1 MTFCRFSGVPP
12 SRFCGLYVFLLEDF
26 ERTQGGDPRRQQLA
40 RRRWD
45 ATGGKGAVSPALRVR
60 QMALTP
66 EAQTVR
72 PHQTAWLSP
81 DWTDQ
86 ASPEEIAIH
95 GGPEAEEWLRRRP
108 LSGAIAV
115 GMARLGGLDAEYR
128 SKRNAT
134 SALLPWGPGTIS
146 TNGYGT
152 DKRSFAGVASV
163 HWSLRAGH
171 WHKGR
176 AGGLGP
182 AGPTQSPATG
192 NRPPGK
198 CELSSPRR
206 YRRLCL
212 PRLNQACPNL
222 NKLEEL
228 PGFA

>member
-45 ATGGKGAVSPALRVR
+45 PTGGKGAVSPALRVR

-72 PHQTAWLSP
+72 SHQTAWLSP

-134 SALLPWGPGTIS
+134 SALLLWGPGTIS
-146 TNGYGT
+146 TIGYGT
-152 DKRSFAGVASV
+152 DKRSFADVAEGPRL
-163 HWSLRAGH
+163 LRAECQH
-171 WHKGR
+171 WER
-176 AGGLGP
+176 AGGFWSAASQG
-182 AGPTQSPATG
+182 G
-192 NRPPGK
+192 NFPGGRAS
-198 CELSSPRR
+198 LDSRILLTTP
-206 YRRLCL
+206 
-212 PRLNQACPNL
+212 
-222 NKLEEL
+222 
-228 PGFA
+228 